1 MLLCFLQVKNDFT
14 GTSRAQFLSV
24 GLSIQNQIASYSVSE
39 WAHCPKAIRLMI
51 AQEMSTSFKRFSF
64 WMSISADKLLFIDI
78 GFIFGSVLSKLKAY
92 RRTNH
97 LSFIS

>member
-1 MLLCFLQVKNDFT
+1 MLLCFL

-24 GLSIQNQIASYSVSE
+24 GLSIQIASDSVSE

-78 GFIFGSVLSKLKAY
+78 GFIFGSILSKLKAY